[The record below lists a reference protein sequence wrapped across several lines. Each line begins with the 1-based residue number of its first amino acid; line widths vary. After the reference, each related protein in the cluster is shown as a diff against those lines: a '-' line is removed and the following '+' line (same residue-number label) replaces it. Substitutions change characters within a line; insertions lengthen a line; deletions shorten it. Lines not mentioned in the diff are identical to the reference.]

1 MRNGLLL
8 VVLLI
13 LAGIM
18 IASVEEM
25 PGYRSGD
32 VPSYNENT
40 EFYLENA
47 TEKGNSPNVV
57 SAIITDFRAFDT
69 LGEATVLFTSI
80 AAVITVLQSNKSKR
94 GEH

>member
-8 VVLLI
+8 IVLLI

-18 IASVEEM
+18 IASVDEM
-25 PGYRSGD
+25 PGYRSAD

-47 TEKGNSPNVV
+47 TEEGNSPNVV